1 MYAALNFTQ
10 NLKLTIAS
18 KLVVS
23 LSLSLSFFVSVLYH
37 LLFSSPC
44 RLFHAHFFGIF
55 AHQSVT
61 ASHPANEP
69 GSQLSC
75 LPASQ
80 LSPLR
85 TTDSR
90 EQAGFW
96 KLMVHALLPGLK
108 MDWNVVYLK
117 HSRLLHRGKKRSK
130 YTLFRLKYNFFRKV
144 RHAEVKQSHWSN
156 ISLCTSFL
164 QSKQRQTKCDRNRK
178 ELTLG
183 TQRCHHQLSQTPWE

>member
-1 MYAALNFTQ
+1 MYAALQ

-23 LSLSLSFFVSVLYH
+23 LSLSFFFCICFVSSVILKPLQAFSCPLFWH
-37 LLFSSPC
+37 LCPSECNSQPSSQWT
-44 RLFHAHFFGIF
+44 RK
-55 AHQSVT
+55 
-61 ASHPANEP
+61 PAILP
-69 GSQLSC
+69 AC
-75 LPASQ
+75 LPACQ